1 MDEQFKGMLTYQG
14 EEGQVQAYLS
24 RPDTIQPRPAVIVIH
39 EIFGLT
45 DHTKDVANRFAQQGY
60 VALAPHLF
68 SRPSLARILTPP
80 NIGEA
85 MRFNFSLPR
94 ERMTDAAFIQQELE
108 KLPEGSRQT
117 VEKVR
122 KIMFAGGLPH
132 ESLVKDLV
140 RAKNFLASQKFVL
153 ADKIA
158 SVGFCFGGGMSF
170 NLACQTPL
178 AACVV
183 FYGNNPDP
191 IDLVQNIAGP
201 ILGIYGAEDQRINS
215 SLGELVKSMAQYKKD
230 FEMRI
235 YPGAGHAFFNDT
247 SANTYREKPAHQAWE
262 QVLHFYQ
269 RTLLE
274 N

>member
-1 MDEQFKGMLTYQG
+1 MDEQFKGMLTY
-14 EEGQVQAYLS
+14 EGDDGPVQAYLS
-24 RPDTIQPRPAVIVIH
+24 RPNTSEARPAVIVIH

-60 VALAPHLF
+60 VAFAPHLF
-68 SRPSLARILTPP
+68 SRPSLASELTPA
-80 NIGEA
+80 NIDEA
-85 MRFNFSLPR
+85 MRFNISLPR
-94 ERMTDAAFIQQELE
+94 ERMADAAFVQQELE
-108 KLPEGSRQT
+108 KLPQGSR
-117 VEKVR
+117 EKVQKVR
-122 KIMFAGGLPH
+122 GLLFGGGLPR

-140 RAKNFLASQKFVL
+140 RARNYLAAQSYAL

-158 SVGFCFGGGMSF
+158 SIGFCFGGGMSF
-170 NLACQTPL
+170 NMACDTPL

-191 IDLVQNIAGP
+191 VERVQNIAGP
-201 ILGIYGAEDQRINS
+201 VLGIYGAEDQRINS
-215 SLGELVKSMAQYKKD
+215 HLDDLVKTMTQYKKD

-235 YPGAGHAFFNDT
+235 FPGAGHAFFNDT
-247 SANTYREKPAHQAWE
+247 SPNTYREKPARQAWE

-269 RTLLE
+269 RTLME